1 MIELTSFSEAL
12 ERNRAERPDRL
23 ALVDPATAFTWEQL
37 AADAETVGRTLAG
50 WGGGC
55 GGTVVVAL
63 PSSSRWVLVFLAC
76 RAAGLT
82 VASAG
87 APRSEAALRDL
98 CLETGAVGIIG
109 DGGAAETPLR
119 VAARLG
125 IRHLDLS
132 GVGNTPRPGRGRV
145 DDGRG
150 VGAPAALHLTSGS
163 TGHRK
168 SVPRSEASLVNE
180 GRAIAEPLA
189 AIEGPM
195 TIVSPVFHSF
205 GAGLLAAALVA
216 ARPALLIPRF
226 RLSDV
231 LDSVS
236 AHRAAVLAGVPYVFQ
251 CLTQVSLSSR
261 FDTSSLRLGLAGGT
275 TLHEDLVKRFRER
288 FGATL
293 AQEYGLSEVG
303 VVSLNLDDP
312 EGRPWSV
319 GRPLP
324 GLELTAEASG
334 GSREGELLVRFAPDR
349 DPDAK
354 ATETVRTG
362 DLGCVDDAGFV
373 RVTGRLKHLVNVGG
387 VKVAPH
393 EVERRILAGGE
404 FEDVAVVAIPDD
416 LLGERVAAA
425 VVPRPG
431 ASLAPED
438 FHSRYRRAL
447 DVHEVPRRVLWLEAL
462 PRLESGK
469 PDLQAIR
476 RRLAS
481 EEVRK
486 GATVPAD

>member
-1 MIELTSFSEAL
+1 MIELASFSEAL
-12 ERNRAERPDRL
+12 ERNRAERPARL
-23 ALVDPATAFTWEQL
+23 ALVDAATSFTWEQL

-55 GGTVVVAL
+55 GGRVVVAL
-63 PSSSRWVLVFLAC
+63 PSSPRWVLAFLAC
-76 RAAGLT
+76 RVAGLT

-87 APRSEAALRDL
+87 APRGEAALRDL

-109 DGGAAETPLR
+109 DGAAEAPLR

-125 IRHLDLS
+125 VGHLDLS
-132 GVGNTPRPGRGRV
+132 DVGTTLKPHGGRV
-145 DDGRG
+145 DDDRAA
-150 VGAPAALHLTSGS
+150 GAPAALHFTSGS

-205 GAGLLAAALVA
+205 GAGMLAAALVA
-216 ARPALLIPRF
+216 ARPALLIPRY
-226 RLSDV
+226 RLGDV

-275 TLHEDLVKRFRER
+275 TLHEDLVKRFRKR
-288 FGATL
+288 FGAIL

-334 GSREGELLVRFAPDR
+334 ASRESELLVRFAPNR
-349 DPDAK
+349 DPGAK
-354 ATETVRTG
+354 RTETVRTG

-393 EVERRILAGGE
+393 EVERCILAGGE

-447 DVHEVPRRVLWLEAL
+447 DAHEVPRRVLWLQAL

-486 GATVPAD
+486 DETVPAD